1 MLQLSLNAKICIAAT
16 LLAVLSLGM
25 TALVIGYKSSASAEA
40 ASMQLARTSA
50 REVAW
55 RRAKPDRRQLGGG
68 RQSGRRDARDP
79 FRQSG
84 PAARA
89 NQ

>member
-1 MLQLSLNAKICIAAT
+1 MNFQPDGAGLRGRMLQLSLNAKICIAAT

-50 REVAW
+50 R
-55 RRAKPDRRQLGGG
+55 
-68 RQSGRRDARDP
+68 SG
-79 FRQSG
+79 
-84 PAARA
+84 
-89 NQ
+89 